1 MSEKITVLIV
11 DDHAV
16 VREGIQRAL
25 EQRGGFEIHVAA
37 SKAEAIAQV
46 STRNPSL
53 IYIDINLG
61 DGNGLELVSWVRRI
75 SETVSIIVLSLHE
88 EDEYVLAAMKAG
100 ASAYVS
106 KAQPLSVLLDF
117 TDHAL
122 RAPTSFTAQSLSQI
136 MIRSTET
143 FGLSQRELQIVSQLD
158 NGDSLRDLARN
169 MFIAEST
176 LKKHLS
182 AIYRKLEV
190 SNRVQAIKKART
202 AGLLK

>member
-182 AIYRKLEV
+182 AIYRKLVV
-190 SNRVQAIKKART
+190 SNRVQAIKKARA

>member
-61 DGNGLELVSWVRRI
+61 DGNGLELVSWVRTI
-75 SETVSIIVLSLHE
+75 SDSASIIVLSLHE

-122 RAPTSFTAQSLSQI
+122 RAPTSFTAQSLSRI

-182 AIYRKLEV
+182 AIYRKLVV
-190 SNRVQAIKKART
+190 SNRVQAIKKARA